1 MGNAK
6 SGHIQQTE
14 TPEAASTIS
23 DEAAETWAALLIDM
37 QEREEA
43 EKRQGT
49 PKGAPAVGGQRHKRQ
64 RRHSS

>member
-1 MGNAK
+1 MGNVK
-6 SGHIQQTE
+6 GGHIRQTE
-14 TPEAASTIS
+14 TPEAAGAIS
-23 DEAAETWAALLIDM
+23 NEAAETWATLLIAM

>member
-6 SGHIQQTE
+6 SGHIRQTDA
-14 TPEAASTIS
+14 PEVASTIS
-23 DEAAETWAALLIDM
+23 DDAAETWAALLIDM

-43 EKRQGT
+43 KKRRNT
-49 PKGAPAVGGQRHKRQ
+49 AKGAPAVGGQRHKRQ